1 MQIYEKWHQIILTEI
16 LKKTKVDVSHLLIS
30 ILQSLSVSQTNENI
44 TEDEPQH
51 LHYTVDQ
58 MSHYVE
64 YVL

>member
-58 MSHYVE
+58 MRHYVE